1 MIDYMA
7 NTRVISRQK
16 AGIDKSKAVQYALV
30 VLVALIVIITIL
42 YQPGS
47 AAKQQNSTLPTNSPT
62 TAATLNT
69 STNYTTST
77 VVYNVTNSTT
87 SVNTTTTTILNQ
99 SAYSNPITPSDA
111 GRILGFGGNYSAGTY
126 SSEYVNITNF
136 TTGFG
141 SQIQDQLSGIQI
153 RSVWGVG
160 YTYTNNSTN
169 DTLAAF
175 LVNSTSAGK
184 IYGIFEQEM
193 ENITSNAAPNTG
205 FFGETYS
212 GMSYSYVGRP
222 TQYSNETIF
231 VAYKGA
237 MFGIAI
243 AEGSINASNTIQVFY
258 SALSRQ

>member
-1 MIDYMA
+1 MA

-47 AAKQQNSTLPTNSPT
+47 TATQQNSTLPTNSPT

-99 SAYSNPITPSDA
+99 SAYSNPITPSDV
-111 GRILGFGGNYSAGTY
+111 GRILGLGGNYSAGMY
-126 SSEYVNITNF
+126 SAEYINITNF
-136 TTGFG
+136 TAGFG
-141 SQIQDQLSGIQI
+141 SQIQDQLSGIPI

-160 YTYTNNSTN
+160 YNYTNDSIN

-175 LVNSTSAGK
+175 LVNSTSAEK
-184 IYGIFEQEM
+184 IYGIFEQVM
-193 ENITSNAAPNTG
+193 ENITVNATPNTG
-205 FFGETYS
+205 FLGENYS
-212 GMSYSYVGRP
+212 GMPYSYISIP

-231 VAYKGA
+231 VAYKDN